1 MNSVLR
7 MHQSRHRTLT
17 QDLLNLKRLYW
28 NTRVFHGG
36 KRKGLCPYE
45 HLGVKLPTYDF
56 WSLLQAE
63 MQAAL
68 AQAKADAKSKNGTIA
83 A

>member
-1 MNSVLR
+1 

-36 KRKGLCPYE
+36 KRKALSPYE

-68 AQAKADAKSKNGTIA
+68 AQAKAHAKSKNGTIA

>member
-1 MNSVLR
+1 
-7 MHQSRHRTLT
+7 
-17 QDLLNLKRLYW
+17 
-28 NTRVFHGG
+28 
-36 KRKGLCPYE
+36 
-45 HLGVKLPTYDF
+45 
-56 WSLLQAE
+56 LLQAE